1 MSSFVVLEF
10 FSCII
15 MVIPRCSRLTRQP
28 TWRWILLSITA
39 IAMTGCAK
47 FQQMTQPPANAA
59 TVSLAEHL
67 TQTGAK
73 MYGTYWCPYCN
84 KQEELF
90 KDAVS
95 KVQIVECDPQGENAQ
110 PQLCTQANVTS
121 YPTWEINGK
130 LYRGMRSLEEL
141 ATLSE
146 YKGPTNFK

>member
-1 MSSFVVLEF
+1 MMTVSDFWQFRRSSVLRWLLLGISPIAIGLT
-10 FSCII
+10 SC
-15 MVIPRCSRLTRQP
+15 SKLKE
-28 TWRWILLSITA
+28 
-39 IAMTGCAK
+39 MTK
-47 FQQMTQPPANAA
+47 PPANAA
-59 TVSLAEHL
+59 TVTLAEHL

-110 PQLCTQANVTS
+110 PQLCAQANVSS
-121 YPTWEINGK
+121 YPTWEIKGK

-141 ATLSE
+141 AELSG
-146 YKGPTNFK
+146 YQGSKDFQ